1 MNEQTAAGIVVVG
14 AGQAGGRAVE
24 AMRAAGYA
32 GPLTLVGEEADPPY
46 ERPSLSKEMLLG
58 SDDVAWVRPRDW
70 YEAEGI
76 ALRLGTKAAAIDR
89 PARTLHL
96 EDGAALPY
104 HALLL
109 ATGGRP
115 RPLPVPGADHPR
127 CHPIRALADTRAL
140 RPYLRPGAHLVVVGA
155 GFIGLEAASAALK
168 QGARV
173 TVIEATSAV
182 MARCV
187 PPEVGAFYAD
197 LHARHGADIRF
208 QTQVTAIEDDAG
220 RPVVVLGDGERLL
233 ADAVVVGIGILPNLE
248 LARDAGLAVANG
260 VVVDAFG
267 RTEDPSIWA
276 AGDVASR
283 YDARYGRPVR
293 LESWQNAQNA
303 AIAVAR
309 NMVGTPVPYTEVPWF
324 WSDQHGL
331 NMQICGMVSAGLP
344 WITRGSLA
352 AGTALLVQMDG
363 DRPVSAIGINA
374 ARDLRFAKELIAL
387 DAAVPAATLADPSVK
402 LNDLVRNLKR
412 DLRPVA

>member
-1 MNEQTAAGIVVVG
+1 MDEVAERGVVVVG

-58 SDDVAWVRPRDW
+58 SDDIAWVRPREW
-70 YEAEGI
+70 YEAAGI
-76 ALRLGTKAAAIDR
+76 TLRLGIKAAGIDR
-89 PARTLHL
+89 EARSLRL
-96 EDGAALPY
+96 ADGSVLPY
-104 HALLL
+104 GALLL

-127 CHPIRALADTRAL
+127 CHPIRTLADTRAV
-140 RPYLRPGAHLVVVGA
+140 RPFLRPGAHLVVVGA
-155 GFIGLEAASAALK
+155 GFIGLEAASAGRA

-173 TVIEATSAV
+173 TVIEATAAV

-187 PPEVGAFYAD
+187 PPAVGTFYAD
-197 LHARHGADIRF
+197 LHRRHGAEIRF
-208 QTQVTAIEDDAG
+208 GTQVQAIEDADG
-220 RPVVVLGDGERLL
+220 QPVVVLNNGERIE
-233 ADAVVVGIGILPNLE
+233 ADAVVVGIGIVPNLE
-248 LARDAGLAVANG
+248 LARDAGLAVQNG
-260 VVVDAFG
+260 VAVDAFG

-276 AGDVASR
+276 AGDVANR
-283 YDARYGRPVR
+283 FDARYGRRVR

-309 NMVGTPVPYTEVPWF
+309 NMVGSPVPYTEVPWF

-331 NMQICGMVSAGLP
+331 NMQICGMVSSDLP
-344 WITRGSLA
+344 WITRGSLE
-352 AGTALLVQMDG
+352 AGTALLVQVDG
-363 DRPVSAIGINA
+363 DRPVCAIGINA
-374 ARDLRFAKELIAL
+374 TRDLRFAKELIAL
-387 DAAVPAATLADPSVK
+387 DAPVPAAVLADPAVK

>member
-1 MNEQTAAGIVVVG
+1 MDDLLKEGIVVVG

-24 AMRAAGYA
+24 AMRAAGFT
-32 GPLTLVGEEADPPY
+32 GSLTLVGEEVDPPY

-58 SDDVAWVRPRDW
+58 SDEVAWVRPREW
-70 YEAEGI
+70 YEAEGVT
-76 ALRLGTKAAAIDR
+76 LRLGVRVSAIDR
-89 PARTLHL
+89 AARSLHL
-96 EDGAALPY
+96 EDGSVLAY
-104 HALLL
+104 GALLL

-140 RPYLRPGAHLVVVGA
+140 RPFLQPGAHLVVVGA

-168 QGARV
+168 LGARV
-173 TVIEATSAV
+173 TVIEATAAV

-187 PPEVGAFYAD
+187 PLEVGSFYAD

-208 QTQVTAIEDDAG
+208 RTQVTAIEDAGG
-220 RPVVVLGDGERLL
+220 RPMVVLSGGERLE
-233 ADAVVVGIGILPNLE
+233 ADAVVVGIGIVPNVE
-248 LARDAGLAVANG
+248 LARDAGLSIENG
-260 VVVDAFG
+260 IVVDAFG
-267 RTEDPSIWA
+267 RTEDPFIWA

-283 YDARYGRPVR
+283 FDPRYGRPVR

-309 NMVGTPVPYTEVPWF
+309 NMIGNPVPYSEVPWF

-331 NMQICGMVSAGLP
+331 NMQICGMVSSDLP

-352 AGTALLVQMDG
+352 TGTALLVQMDG
-363 DRPVSAIGINA
+363 DRPVAAIGMNA
-374 ARDLRFAKELIAL
+374 ARDLRIVKELIAL
-387 DAAVPAATLADPSVK
+387 DAAVPAGRLADPALK
-402 LNDLVRNLKR
+402 LNDLLRNLKR